1 MKFYIKVFLISFVGF
16 LTLFT
21 GVLFA
26 IDAIVSQND
35 VPKVS
40 VEETTETTDVGGTNN
55 DNEGNVGIDDDRTEL
70 QKIADASSRINI
82 IAFGLNDFL
91 ADTMMLFSYDP
102 ISNKMDILSIP
113 RDTYNHIDGFDEL
126 AQKKMNA
133 IYGFPEVG
141 GVNGMKK
148 ELSAFLGI
156 PIHYYLKVDFEAVK
170 AVVNT
175 LGGYEVTVPFDMD
188 YDDYYAEPQL
198 HIHFKKGY
206 QVLNGEDTVSYL
218 RFRKNNSGSI
228 SEGDVQRIP
237 RQQHF
242 VNSMMSKALSSKLP
256 SVINTII
263 GGEYVTTDMT
273 IEEALGLAIKG
284 ASIKPDAIKFFMLEG
299 EARMINGASYWIH
312 NPASLEKTLY
322 SFYGFT
328 TGTEEAGGAIEDASN
343 ETTEQTTEKT
353 TGN

>member
-16 LTLFT
+16 LALFT
-21 GVLFA
+21 GILFA
-26 IDAIVSQND
+26 IDAIISHD
-35 VPKVS
+35 DLPEIAE
-40 VEETTETTDVGGTNN
+40 EETTETTEVG
-55 DNEGNVGIDDDRTEL
+55 GIDDEGEFGGDDNRTEL

-82 IAFGLNDFL
+82 IAFGLNDHL

-102 ISNKMDILSIP
+102 ELNKIDIMSIP
-113 RDTYNHIDGFDEL
+113 RDTYNHIEGFNDL

-133 IYGFPEVG
+133 VYGFPEVG
-141 GVNGMKK
+141 GVNGMKRV
-148 ELSAFLGI
+148 LSEFLGI
-156 PIHYYLKVDFEAVK
+156 PIHYYLKVDFEAVE

-188 YDDYYAEPQL
+188 YDDFYDTPPL
-198 HIHFKKGY
+198 RIHLKKGY
-206 QVLNGEDTVSYL
+206 QVLNGEDSVRYL
-218 RFRKNNSGSI
+218 RFRKNSDGSR
-228 SEGDVQRIP
+228 SEGDIQRIP

-242 VNSMMSKALSSKLP
+242 VSTMMKKALSSKLP

-273 IEEALGLAIKG
+273 LEKALSLAIKG
-284 ASIKPDAIKFFMLEG
+284 ASLESESIKFYTLEG
-299 EARMINGASYWIH
+299 EARMISGSSYWIH
-312 NPASLEKTLY
+312 DPASLEKTLY

-328 TGTEEAGGAIEDASN
+328 TDTEEAGGSTDDASN
-343 ETTEQTTEKT
+343 QTTEGS

>member
-16 LTLFT
+16 LVLFT

-26 IDAIVSQND
+26 IDAIVSND
-35 VPKVS
+35 DVTEIS
-40 VEETTETTDVGGTNN
+40 AEETTEPTEVSGS
-55 DNEGNVGIDDDRTEL
+55 DNEGEFGVDDDRTEL

-82 IAFGLNDFL
+82 IAFGLNDLL

-102 ISNKMDILSIP
+102 DLNKIDILSIP
-113 RDTYNHIDGFDEL
+113 RDTYNHIDGFNDL

-148 ELSAFLGI
+148 ELSEFLGI
-156 PIHYYLKVDFEAVK
+156 PIHYYLKMDFEAVE
-170 AVVNT
+170 AVVDT

-188 YDDYYAEPQL
+188 YDDYYADPQL
-198 HIHFKKGY
+198 HIHLKKGY
-206 QVLNGEDTVSYL
+206 QVLNGEETVKYL
-218 RFRKNNSGSI
+218 RFRKNNSGTI

-242 VNSMMSKALSSKLP
+242 VNTMMNKALSSKLP

-273 IEEALGLAIKG
+273 LEEALGLAIKG
-284 ASIKPDAIKFFMLEG
+284 ASLESEAIKFYMLEG
-299 EARMINGASYWIH
+299 EARMISGASYWIH

-322 SFYGFT
+322 GFYGFSI
-328 TGTEEAGGAIEDASN
+328 GTEEAGGTTNDASS
-343 ETTEQTTEKT
+343 ETTEESTS
-353 TGN
+353 N